1 MAVKKK
7 NTTAEATEEKVE
19 TTVTPEAGEPENGEP
34 ETPEVTEG
42 ATAEAPVTETPVA
55 GETTEETVDTETADT
70 EESGAEPTVTVDA
83 TAETQTPEKVEKMV
97 KIKPNCNHRFYY
109 GTQWYTLHKDV
120 VTTVPV
126 EVKDRLQNAGKLSA
140 L

>member
-7 NTTAEATEEKVE
+7 NTTAEAVEEKVATPVAPEE
-19 TTVTPEAGEPENGEP
+19 TAED
-34 ETPEVTEG
+34 
-42 ATAEAPVTETPVA
+42 ATAEAPVAETPVDDTTDETVA
-55 GETTEETVDTETADT
+55 TETTGT
-70 EESGAEPTVTVDA
+70 EESGEEPTVTVDA
-83 TAETQTPEKVEKMV
+83 TAEAQTPEKVEKMV

-120 VTTVPV
+120 IATVPV
-126 EVKDRLQNAGKLSA
+126 EVKNRLQNAGKLSA